1 MYVRQA
7 NKSEQ
12 EWLQESLEKHDLD
25 TTDFDPLEFI
35 FVFEESISNDPIAYG
50 RIKQHTET
58 EELIEKKENTDE
70 DTYIRYHWYELT
82 SIHYSPVVQ
91 KEKAAKYLLTA
102 LLNQL
107 KQTTETNEVII
118 FVQEQNFY
126 KSFGFTTKNDSDLTD
141 EQKDRLDEKQ
151 TTTKK
156 QIAPLHLSFE
166 NFDPTINEDTTEL
179 QSEKE
184 QQGFSDEQT
193 STKYSV

>member
-1 MYVRQA
+1 MYARQA
-7 NKSEQ
+7 NKTEQ
-12 EWLQESLEKHDLD
+12 EWLQNSLEKHDLD

-35 FVFEESISNDPIAYG
+35 LVFEESLSNDTIAYG

-58 EELIEKKENTDE
+58 EELIEKKENADE

-91 KEKAAKYLLTA
+91 KEKAGKYLLKA
-102 LLNQL
+102 LLKQL
-107 KQTTETNEVII
+107 KETTETDEVII

-126 KSFGFTTKNDSDLTD
+126 KSFGFTTQNESDLTD

-166 NFDPTINEDTTEL
+166 KFDPNINENTTEV

-184 QQGFSDEQT
+184 KQGFSDSET

>member
-1 MYVRQA
+1 MYARQA
-7 NKSEQ
+7 NKTEQ
-12 EWLQESLEKHDLD
+12 EWLQKSLEKHDLD
-25 TTDFDPLEFI
+25 ATEFDPLEFI
-35 FVFEESISNDPIAYG
+35 LVFEESLSNDPIAYG

-58 EELIEKKENTDE
+58 EELIEKKENADE

-91 KEKAAKYLLTA
+91 KEKAGKYLLKA
-102 LLNQL
+102 LLKQL
-107 KQTTETNEVII
+107 KETTETDEVII

-126 KSFGFTTKNDSDLTD
+126 KSFGFTTQTESDLTD

-166 NFDPTINEDTTEL
+166 NFDPSINENTTEV

-184 QQGFSDEQT
+184 KQGFSNSET